1 MRKKLL
7 YIHMLTHVHIHII
20 YTCVCIYVWCES
32 CSVVSDS
39 LWSHGLYSPW
49 NSPGQNTVAGSL
61 SLLQSIFPRQGS
73 NPGLPHCRQ
82 ILYQPSHKGRPYIY
96 IYIRRTRRKVYNIL
110 VRQREGEASHRI
122 LCTIWFL
129 LKNEKHNVLI
139 YTYTLNC

>member
-1 MRKKLL
+1 MLIIKHVFGSEKLEYRTYLEHRIKSLMRKKLL

-49 NSPGQNTVAGSL
+49 NSPSQNTVAGSL
-61 SLLQSIFPRQGS
+61 SLLQGIFPRQGS

-82 ILYQPSHKGRPYIY
+82 ILLPAEPQGKAVCVCVCVCVCGLQQKWEDKQGEKSIIY
-96 IYIRRTRRKVYNIL
+96 
-110 VRQREGEASHRI
+110 
-122 LCTIWFL
+122 
-129 LKNEKHNVLI
+129 
-139 YTYTLNC
+139 